1 MACKFHASMK
11 YPPIPPLAPSRR
23 WLVLSLLGVGSAL
36 PAWSAG
42 PAPAEPARRVPLTY
56 EADTGRADLVKKV
69 YTLKGHVRIQQGG
82 LTLEADEAVLKQGDG
97 GHPSVQV
104 RGAAGQPAR
113 FEQKPTPPELETLR
127 GQAQDI
133 DYDDRA
139 ALVRLRGQAQLR
151 RLRGDTVVDEV
162 SGPLITYNR
171 NSGEFQVQGEGGT
184 EPGGRVRGVLSG
196 ADRGSEKGS
205 P

>member
-11 YPPIPPLAPSRR
+11 SPLR
-23 WLVLSLLGVGSAL
+23 SLLASARRRL
-36 PAWSAG
+36 LLTSLAGLALMAPAWSHA
-42 PAPAEPARRVPLTY
+42 APAAAEASRRVPLSY

-82 LTLEADEAVLKQGDG
+82 LSLESDEAVLRQGEG

-104 RGAAGQPAR
+104 TGSAAQPAR
-113 FEQKPTPPELETLR
+113 FEQRPTPPEVETLK
-127 GQAQDI
+127 GQAQTI

-139 ALVRLRGQAQLR
+139 GLVRLRGQAQLR

-162 SGPLITYNR
+162 SGPVITYNR
-171 NSGEFQVQGEGGT
+171 QSGEFQVQGESGNESG
-184 EPGGRVRGVLSG
+184 GGRVRGVLSG
-196 ADRGSEKGS
+196 GDRGT